1 VAGERIGAG
10 VSEGGHEPGP
20 ERSGAIR
27 VQIAT
32 TIAAP
37 EVGELAASFRPSGHE
52 SGEVRLRE
60 LASDVAER
68 HIDSGLEGTVAGPVD
83 RHAPEYAQLGEDA
96 RAARILRESDEER
109 G

>member
-1 VAGERIGAG
+1 V
-10 VSEGGHEPGP
+10 
-20 ERSGAIR
+20 
-27 VQIAT
+27 
-32 TIAAP
+32 
-37 EVGELAASFRPSGHE
+37 
-52 SGEVRLRE
+52 